1 MSQAIFASEITPEIA
16 VALAAGGDLGVRE
29 LARIAGRS
37 PSSIQRALSSLVE
50 GAVVDRTKNSQ
61 YRLVGRV
68 GEIVDDLAFET
79 LPPVRSLE
87 ITSLASPAV
96 EFASVD
102 EQGAVVVTRW
112 DADLADLARLES
124 AVERLRG
131 RSSSAMDVTVLDGDD
146 VRDQMPEG
154 QSLRRRVLRS
164 RVVKGT
170 LARSFPDLEQHGD
183 PSAPALGGLNPSVP
197 TPPAG
202 RLRSIASRF
211 GLDRI
216 VVFGSAVRTDLR
228 PDSDIDVLIEPEEGR
243 VIGLDGY
250 VGVRTALEDIFGR
263 RVDLVTPDTLRP
275 GVLSN
280 ARTEGVAIYERA
292 RSRGA

>member
-1 MSQAIFASEITPEIA
+1 MSQVIFASQIAPEIA

-37 PSSIQRALSSLVE
+37 PSSVQRALASLVE
-50 GAVVDRTKNSQ
+50 GAVVDRTLSSQ

-146 VRDQMPEG
+146 VRDQMPEAPG
-154 QSLRRRVLRS
+154 LRRRVLRS

-183 PSAPALGGLNPSVP
+183 PSALALGRLNPSVP

-202 RLRSIASRF
+202 RLRGIASRF

-243 VIGLDGY
+243 AIGLDGY

-263 RVDLVTPDTLRP
+263 RVDLVSPETLRP

>member
-1 MSQAIFASEITPEIA
+1 MSQAIFASEIAPEIA

-37 PSSIQRALSSLVE
+37 PSSVQRALGSLVE
-50 GAVVDRTKNSQ
+50 GSAVDRTQNSQ

-124 AVERLRG
+124 AVERLRD
-131 RSSSAMDVTVLDGDD
+131 RSTSAMDVLVLDGDD
-146 VRDQMPEG
+146 VRDQMLEG
-154 QSLRRRVLRS
+154 PSLRRRALRS
-164 RVVKGT
+164 RVVKGN

-183 PSAPALGGLNPSVP
+183 PSAQALHGLHPSLP
-197 TPPAG
+197 RPPAG

-216 VVFGSAVRTDLR
+216 VVFGSAVRADFR
-228 PDSDIDVLIEPEEGR
+228 PDSDIDVLIEPQEGR
-243 VIGLDGY
+243 AIGLDGF

-263 RVDLVTPDTLRP
+263 HVDLVAPETLRP
-275 GVLSN
+275 DVLSN
-280 ARTEGVAIYERA
+280 ARTRGLIVYERPRPRRA
-292 RSRGA
+292 